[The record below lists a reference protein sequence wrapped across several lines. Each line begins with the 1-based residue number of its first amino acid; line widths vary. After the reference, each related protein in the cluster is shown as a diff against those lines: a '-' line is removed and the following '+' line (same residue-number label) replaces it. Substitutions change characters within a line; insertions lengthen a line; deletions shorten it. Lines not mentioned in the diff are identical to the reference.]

1 MVKGQAVEV
10 LHCGGNKVE
19 QVSEGVLTML
29 LDKINKFWF
38 SETGNEAAVG
48 TFCRCGKSLGKRPV
62 KGRSSAPNCLVPTTG
77 KVGAKLDCSC

>member
-1 MVKGQAVEV
+1 MVGRLEKVKGEAVEV

-48 TFCRCGKSLGKRPV
+48 TFCRCGKSLGKRP
-62 KGRSSAPNCLVPTTG
+62 NCLVPTTG